1 MTANNDRQV
10 IISDARYTDGAA
22 NSTVYHRIENNCLRG
37 GKQTLRLEVSEE
49 IAKAFGRT
57 FCKVCAEAQW
67 KEALANNLQN
77 VPELDKLVDAL
88 PTGFEIRILHS
99 GKKVWSNLDGKK
111 RTKGPKV
118 DVSPEGESSST

>member
-1 MTANNDRQV
+1 MTDRQV

-22 NSTVYHRIENNCLRG
+22 NSTVYHRLENNCLRN
-37 GKQTLRLEVSEE
+37 GKQALRLEVSEE

-57 FCKVCAEAQW
+57 FCRVCAEAQW
-67 KEALANNLQN
+67 KEALANNLESI
-77 VPELDKLVDAL
+77 PELGKLIDAL

-111 RTKGPKV
+111 RTKGPEKHV
-118 DVSPEGESSST
+118 QEKGKDSPP